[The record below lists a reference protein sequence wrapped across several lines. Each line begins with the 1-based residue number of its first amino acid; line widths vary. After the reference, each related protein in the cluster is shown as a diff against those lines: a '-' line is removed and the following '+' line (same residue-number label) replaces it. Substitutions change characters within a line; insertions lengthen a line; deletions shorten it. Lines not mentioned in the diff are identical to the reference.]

1 MASAKEKIRHSVFR
15 TVLWIRLGNVIVP
28 VGIRHS
34 VVQIAVESTVMHP
47 VVRVTVKKELRPISP
62 YLKGCHV
69 LRHPFRIFYCFTLLA
84 CHNLIILFSYFSYP
98 SSLPWAI
105 RKGNAIAP
113 VGTRHSGVQR
123 AAESTAKHPV
133 VRGTAKKDIGCG
145 TVIEPLT
152 ITVVCG

>member
-84 CHNLIILFSYFSYP
+84 CHNLINLFSFFPFSF
-98 SSLPWAI
+98 PWAI
-105 RKGNAIAP
+105 RKGNAKGPGGSRHRAVQIA
-113 VGTRHSGVQR
+113 V
-123 AAESTAKHPV
+123 ESTAKHPAG
-133 VRGTAKKDIGCG
+133 RGTAKKGIPVA

>member
-84 CHNLIILFSYFSYP
+84 CHNLINLFSFP
-98 SSLPWAI
+98 PFSLPWAI
-105 RKGNAIAP
+105 RKGNATGPA
-113 VGTRHSGVQR
+113 GNRHSAVQR
-123 AAESTAKHPV
+123 AVESTAKHPV
-133 VRGTAKKDIGCG
+133 GRETAKKG
-145 TVIEPLT
+145 VSVSAVVEPLSIAVMCT
-152 ITVVCG
+152 G